1 LPKRHYGT
9 HCFQDEASAFAFAF
23 RRNAIMHCKGVQKK
37 GERNIGTSFMMY
49 QQEDLFYEYRRKDIG
64 SQLQ

>member
-1 LPKRHYGT
+1 MAHTAFKMKLVHLHLPS
-9 HCFQDEASAFAFAF
+9 EE
-23 RRNAIMHCKGVQKK
+23 NAIMHCKGVQKKK